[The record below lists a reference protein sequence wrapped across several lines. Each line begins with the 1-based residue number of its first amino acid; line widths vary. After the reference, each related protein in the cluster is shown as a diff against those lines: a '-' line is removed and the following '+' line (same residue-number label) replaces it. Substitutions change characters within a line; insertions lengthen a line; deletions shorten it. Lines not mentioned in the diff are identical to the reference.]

1 MCLNIFWLCKFWNNI
16 FEKKRLGRGT
26 ASDVETTLGLSLE
39 DWWRCR
45 FRVCPFFQTPI
56 LLVLVNPTAIKYA
69 WQRPSYV
76 NTKWAFFP
84 SKNALFSI
92 LASRSYTGSVNLM
105 TWKLL
110 DLENS
115 FLEKN
120 WGTVAPFCHLVRRK
134 SPRLNTS
141 FSLFIRFSGYQ
152 IGQDKKEAGF
162 FLQTR
167 DGKKHHCS
175 FECHCDTLRRARTSN
190 PVPCTFYATFSLF
203 FCRASLH

>member
-26 ASDVETTLGLSLE
+26 ASDVEPTLGLSLE
-39 DWWRCR
+39 DCWRCR

-115 FLEKN
+115 FLEKKLRHCRSLLSF
-120 WGTVAPFCHLVRRK
+120 GTQKVASTQHEF
-134 SPRLNTS
+134 
-141 FSLFIRFSGYQ
+141 FIV
-152 IGQDKKEAGF
+152 
-162 FLQTR
+162 
-167 DGKKHHCS
+167 H
-175 FECHCDTLRRARTSN
+175 
-190 PVPCTFYATFSLF
+190 
-203 FCRASLH
+203 